1 MPKTFTF
8 DVEFDSPVSE
18 VWRIVSDTDAL
29 DAAAG
34 MSAINYRD
42 EPQPDGTS
50 RRFCNYKV
58 HGFEFA
64 YEEMPFT
71 WVHEQHYD
79 VRRVYS
85 KGAFKTFRH
94 ACEIIPRDA
103 DNPDAGCTVR
113 TTFEFEPARGFLGFF
128 AASGTRNNGV
138 IPYQRVFKEA
148 TDRLRASKSKGKRH
162 SVLLNRPVELEAA
175 PDNSTVDLARLQ
187 AFTTRTRTF
196 FDSPIADRLSEAVKS
211 LPGEQLR
218 RMQPYAFAR
227 RWSADRQ
234 KTLNQFLAA
243 TRAGL
248 LKMRWDVICPH
259 CRGDKMNLASLTE
272 VKQTAFCPSCNI
284 DFDVDLDRSLEAV
297 FTPHPQVRDVPDA
310 HYCLG
315 GPGTTPHI
323 VYQRMLEPGEDDTF
337 TLRLAGGRY
346 RLRVTGDPTYRW
358 LEVEEADLTQPK
370 HAGEGTLSFD
380 VTDNEITGQDATRSE
395 GKPITIRLSNTSK
408 RRIVAVIESIEWA
421 RDALSAGE
429 LVADQRFRDLFSAE
443 VLAPGI
449 SLAVEDSTI
458 LFTDVVGSTAMY
470 NNLGDA
476 KAFSLVRTH
485 FDVLHEIVEKHQGA
499 IVKTIGDA
507 IMAVFT
513 KPENALMAA
522 GDLHSRVDAYVRENG
537 HIEGVEL
544 KVGLHAGACIAVTLN
559 ERLDYFG
566 TTVNL
571 AARVEGLSE
580 GGDILT
586 SQALADR
593 TNNCEALRQQGW
605 QSKPEQAAAKGF
617 KEPVP
622 VLRWTQS
629 EREAVG

>member
-1 MPKTFTF
+1 
-8 DVEFDSPVSE
+8 
-18 VWRIVSDTDAL
+18 
-29 DAAAG
+29 
-34 MSAINYRD
+34 
-42 EPQPDGTS
+42 
-50 RRFCNYKV
+50 
-58 HGFEFA
+58 
-64 YEEMPFT
+64 
-71 WVHEQHYD
+71 
-79 VRRVYS
+79 
-85 KGAFKTFRH
+85 
-94 ACEIIPRDA
+94 
-103 DNPDAGCTVR
+103 
-113 TTFEFEPARGFLGFF
+113 
-128 AASGTRNNGV
+128 
-138 IPYQRVFKEA
+138 
-148 TDRLRASKSKGKRH
+148 
-162 SVLLNRPVELEAA
+162 
-175 PDNSTVDLARLQ
+175 
-187 AFTTRTRTF
+187 
-196 FDSPIADRLSEAVKS
+196 
-211 LPGEQLR
+211 
-218 RMQPYAFAR
+218 
-227 RWSADRQ
+227 
-234 KTLNQFLAA
+234 
-243 TRAGL
+243 
-248 LKMRWDVICPH
+248 
-259 CRGDKMNLASLTE
+259 
-272 VKQTAFCPSCNI
+272 
-284 DFDVDLDRSLEAV
+284 
-297 FTPHPQVRDVPDA
+297 
-310 HYCLG
+310 
-315 GPGTTPHI
+315 
-323 VYQRMLEPGEDDTF
+323 
-337 TLRLAGGRY
+337 RY

-358 LEVEEADLTQPK
+358 LEVQETDEAADNV
-370 HAGEGTLSFD
+370 ESSTLSFD
-380 VTDNEITGQDATRSE
+380 VTDHEITGSDATRAE
-395 GKPITIRLSNTSK
+395 NEPIKVAVRNTS
-408 RRIVAVIESIEWA
+408 RRRVVAVIESIEWA

-429 LVADQRFRDLFSAE
+429 LVADQRFRDLFSSE

-485 FDVLHEIVEKHQGA
+485 FDVLHEIVEKHHGA

-513 KPENALMAA
+513 KPENALLAA

-537 HIEGVEL
+537 HVEGVQL